1 MSLGIYFAKK
11 CTDKIEENVRLV
23 LLKLSDPASLVNVS
37 ITGGLVD
44 AAKGGLGSL
53 VAFAG
58 DYLEQNAEAVFLAAA
73 RATGLEDLVLQAF
86 NLANNILAAAIM
98 ANNEL
103 VMFFVRKLA
112 EDTIKELRIKQE
124 LLTDLSGKVTQLN
137 NLLVALEKGNP
148 IYDPYIAQLRLALV
162 SVRSA
167 RTDLTLVRNT
177 FVRNDLWLSKRFDSA
192 KASLENAKFLVMPP
206 GPNPILDRGIKGG
219 AVNKAALSTPANN
232 PLVHAGSVGPSALT
246 PESMIR
252 VSQAGLIAVAGLANS
267 LPVPTTEQQVQ
278 TVLAIP
284 KLSRQVIEASQGYFE
299 QTTKINLLIANFIA
313 ALGQIKASLPGFY
326 KKYIISLFDPL
337 IHRVDNL
344 TGEMAN
350 QLNGSPTEVNGPIPG
365 FKPGLLA
372 TSVIAFKWGM
382 DLSLTLENFKVI
394 PAGALNALTIS
405 SGTVTAYRLAVTQL
419 KKMDTIR
426 IEGAVLTAIDAQ
438 EQLGQ
443 LESQL
448 TILLLEANN
457 AIVSAKLRQ
466 EVLAVSR
473 SVLRRLALTVSR
485 DNDIAVALD
494 RFAKT
499 PFELESL
506 IAQVGAGILEM
517 FAGAG
522 LDNAVDLLTSG
533 NFTKFFKLN
542 SKDAT
547 YVGAALAAL
556 ALLKKCLP
564 DPANRAKLTYVQDQL
579 DRDADLLS
587 IKFSIDFDLAIQAN
601 LLACLRLKSFG
612 FSFKLQEVFC
622 KLINEAGIG
631 AALAKLRDL
640 TSF

>member
-11 CTDKIEENVRLV
+11 CTDKIAENVRLV
-23 LLKLSDPASLVNVS
+23 LLKLSDPASLVNVNIS
-37 ITGGLVD
+37 GSLAN
-44 AAKGGLGSL
+44 AAKGGIGSL
-53 VAFAG
+53 AEFAG
-58 DYLEQNAEAVFLAAA
+58 DYLVKNADAVFVAAV
-73 RATGLEDLVLQAF
+73 RATGLEDKVAQSF
-86 NLANNILAAAIM
+86 DLANNILAAAIM

-124 LLTDLSGKVTQLN
+124 ILTELSAKVTQLN

-148 IYDPYIAQLRLALV
+148 IYDPYIAQLRRALA

-206 GPNPILDRGIKGG
+206 VPNAILDRGIKGG

-232 PLVHAGSVGPSALT
+232 PLAHSGLVGPSALT
-246 PESMIR
+246 PENMIR
-252 VSQAGLIAVAGLANS
+252 ISQAGLIAAAGLANS

-278 TVLAIP
+278 TILAIP
-284 KLSRQVIEASQGYFE
+284 KLSRQVITASQGYFE
-299 QTTKINLLIANFIA
+299 QTTKINLLIANFIG
-313 ALGQIKASLPGFY
+313 ALGQINASLPAFY
-326 KKYIISLFDPL
+326 KKYILSLFDPL
-337 IHRVDNL
+337 IHRVDNV

-350 QLNGSPTEVNGPIPG
+350 QLNGSPTAVNGPIPG
-365 FKPGLLA
+365 FKPSLLG

-382 DLSLTLENFKVI
+382 ELSLILENFKVI

-405 SGTVTAYRLAVTQL
+405 SGTVTAYKLAVSQL
-419 KKMDTIR
+419 QKMDTIR

-485 DNDIAVALD
+485 DNDIAVVLD

-506 IAQVGAGILEM
+506 ITQVGAGILEM
-517 FAGAG
+517 LGSAG
-522 LDNAVDLLTSG
+522 LDNASDLLTSG

-542 SKDAT
+542 SKEAT
-547 YVGAALAAL
+547 YVGSALAAV

-564 DPANRAKLTYVQDQL
+564 DPANRAKLQQVQDQL
-579 DRDADLLS
+579 DRDADLLN

-601 LLACLRLKSFG
+601 LLACLRLRSFG
-612 FSFKLQEVFC
+612 DSFSLKEVFC
-622 KLINEAGIG
+622 GLINDSGIG